1 MTTVAKSMEHLEIEK
16 IVCEDAK
23 SCDDGKLG
31 GWTDQVNASS
41 YKALRFCQ
49 SKVKGFGIIHEI
61 VEWCNMMLNF
71 CFFK

>member
-1 MTTVAKSMEHLEIEK
+1 MEHLEIEK

-61 VEWCNMMLNF
+61 VE
-71 CFFK
+71 